1 MHILF
6 LTHYFPPEVNAPASR
21 TYEHCKRWVSEGH
34 KVTVV
39 TCVPNHPGGRIY
51 PGYRNRIF
59 QKEEKDQIEVL
70 RLWTYLTPNKG
81 FLKRSINYFVFM
93 LMAILSIPLTSKANV
108 VISTSPQFF
117 CGLAGFFVSRLK
129 RIPWILE
136 IRDLWPDS
144 ILAVGAIKSKSI
156 IKMLEYLELFVYRK
170 AERIVVL
177 TTAFKAHIVAKDIAE
192 DKIEIITNGVDLSLF
207 RALPRNNYL
216 SEKLKLNGKFV
227 VSYFGTHGMAHG
239 LETVFKAAKE
249 LEQHGAILFLLA
261 GDGSERDKLLVL
273 RDKMM
278 LKNVMMLSQ
287 FPKEKMPY
295 LLASS
300 DVCMVLLIKNDL
312 FKTVIPS
319 KIFEAMAM
327 NRPIILGVDGESN
340 KIIQEAECGL
350 CIEPENSQHL
360 AQAVLKL
367 YNNSELSK
375 TLGNN
380 GRKLLEER
388 YNRIKLAKKYLK
400 VLEGVQRYSG

>member
-21 TYEHCKRWVSEGH
+21 TYEHCKHWVLEGH

-51 PGYRNRIF
+51 PGYRNRLF
-59 QKEEKDQIEVL
+59 QKETKDQIEVL

-81 FLKRSINYFVFM
+81 FLKRSINYIAFM
-93 LMAILSIPLTSKANV
+93 LMAILSLPLLPKTDV

-117 CGLAGFFVSRLK
+117 CGMAGFFVSRLK

-144 ILAVGAIKSKSI
+144 ILAVGAIKYKSI
-156 IKMLEYLELFVYRK
+156 IRMLEYLERFVYK
-170 AERIVVL
+170 NADKIVAL
-177 TTAFKAHIVAKDIAE
+177 TNAFKTHMVAKDIAE

-207 RALPRNNYL
+207 RALPKNNDL

-227 VSYFGTHGMAHG
+227 VSYLGTHGMAHG
-239 LETVFKAAKE
+239 LETVLKAAKV
-249 LEQHGAILFLLA
+249 LEEQSSILFLLA
-261 GDGSERDKLLVL
+261 GDGAERNRLLAL
-273 RDKMM
+273 RDEMK

-287 FPKEKMPY
+287 FPKDKVPY
-295 LLASS
+295 LLATS
-300 DVCMVLLIKNDL
+300 DACMVLLIKSDV

-327 NRPIILGVDGESN
+327 RRPIILGVDGECRR
-340 KIIQEAECGL
+340 IIEAANCGI
-350 CIEPENSQHL
+350 CIEPENSQQL
-360 AQAVLKL
+360 AQAVLEL
-367 YNNSELSK
+367 FNSSELSE

-380 GRKLLEER
+380 GRNVLEKNYDR
-388 YNRIKLAKKYLK
+388 NKLAKKYLK
-400 VLEGVQRYSG
+400 VMQNVQTSPY